1 MAKVNNKIDFHK
13 KLILFKYILNLFRI
27 NSIEEIAQ
35 NIKDSYYEEIDLS
48 TNHTRFYQAIIS
60 KFGVFDE
67 DIARWD
73 KSKWGQCVF
82 ADDKGEYLSRAQL
95 EQYDK
100 NIISFTKQTICIGN
114 TKNST
119 TRKRRYKI
127 NNRR

>member
-1 MAKVNNKIDFHK
+1 MLKLVKENDVKQNLYAVSSSRDK
-13 KLILFKYILNLFRI
+13 KLYLVDGKYN
-27 NSIEEIAQ
+27 
-35 NIKDSYYEEIDLS
+35 KDSSSPRIQIL
-48 TNHTRFYQAIIS
+48 
-60 KFGVFDE
+60 
-67 DIARWD
+67 
-73 KSKWGQCVF
+73 F

-127 NNRR
+127 NNRI